1 MKLCNQKVINVV
13 NGIGNILEMS
23 LPVKSSYAISKNIAK
38 IEKEAEIYNKERE
51 KLLNKYAAKN
61 EDGTL
66 KIDENGAVILENAE
80 GWNKDIKELLEI
92 EVDINIHKFSIH
104 EIENCNMTAREIA
117 LIDFMIEE

>member
-1 MKLCNQKVINVV
+1 MKLSNEKVINVV
-13 NGIGNILEMS
+13 NGIGNILNMS
-23 LPVKSSYAISKNIAK
+23 LPVKASYAISKNMVK

-51 KLLNKYAAKN
+51 KLLSKYGKKN
-61 EDGTL
+61 EDGAL
-66 KIDENGAVILENAE
+66 AVNEAGSVDIENVE

-92 EVDINIHKFSIH
+92 EVNIDIHKFSIH